1 MAFWDGAIMT
11 DSREAIWFKQ
21 VPEGYVFRAPNPWVF
36 GRGKYFLVTEA
47 QKAQLLSVLAA
58 RRQSRTL
65 TIFLLCF
72 AAMFGAS
79 LAAVAFIA
87 GDTLRFLGIFLT
99 IVVTLASIYAALLI
113 TAAPTARRV
122 QPLLADLSPTDQR
135 ITAADRRVAAA
146 KAIWLPSHLTLVA
159 SQMILSA
166 MFFIQAIQRG
176 GGNPANVFHSAST
189 LSSAIAG
196 CCFAFSS
203 ICLLIPALKK
213 LRERKQESLP
223 ADQRFRKMLLPG
235 FSLAIS
241 IVALGATIYA
251 GQIEAKTEAAAA
263 QRREKS
269 FEISKR
275 LGALQVRVDKSTAA
289 RTDIKARVAANSVR
303 MKALVDK
310 LNHPTVK
317 CEPAA
322 ANDDPARQQDA
333 RDCTERARQEKQII
347 EAQIAATTREAAA
360 IVKNNAVI
368 EKDAADIKTEIA
380 AIQTAM
386 DANK

>member
-1 MAFWDGAIMT
+1 MT
-11 DSREAIWFKQ
+11 DSREAIWFKP

-58 RRQSRTL
+58 RSQSRTL

-72 AAMFGAS
+72 TAMFSAT
-79 LAAVAFIA
+79 LAALAFFA
-87 GDTLRFLGIFLT
+87 GDTLHSLGIFLVT
-99 IVVTLASIYAALLI
+99 IVITLGSMYAALLI

-159 SQMILSA
+159 SQMIISA
-166 MFFIQAIQRG
+166 MFFIQTIHKAG
-176 GGNPANVFHSAST
+176 GKPAGIFHNVST
-189 LSSAIAG
+189 LGSAVAG
-196 CCFAFSS
+196 CCFAFTS

-213 LRERKQESLP
+213 LREGKQESVP

-235 FSLAIS
+235 FSLAIA
-241 IVALGATIYA
+241 IFALGVTIYA

-322 ANDDPARQQDA
+322 ANDDPARQQEA

-360 IVKNNAVI
+360 IAKNNAVI
-368 EKDAADIKTEIA
+368 EKEAADIKTEIA
-380 AIQTAM
+380 AIQAAM